1 MNVIKRTNFFIDSSR
16 CLQNDHDE
24 GDDLEINLQPAGI
37 TAGDDESIRLVLKQ
51 FSMYKNW
58 PNINTH
64 NSVFKILTPA
74 SATEITATIPNKN
87 YSSIKTLT
95 EAFATSFSD
104 ALVVAGHF
112 ATYSTVINNP
122 TGTDIDD
129 DTNNIIDFTITTNV
143 AHGLTAN
150 DTFIRFYIAD
160 GDIYELL
167 GGNRINDTN
176 GVTSSMILTFPT
188 TTSIKVVGY
197 YPAQLTTEAYIYV
210 RTNIQNDA
218 LESGAL
224 SARNTD
230 INRTINQSSI
240 LAKIPI
246 DRSIISYD
254 SQTDEFFI
262 NVDTKHL
269 THMNLRLTDSY
280 DRNIPQ
286 IQYQD
291 TKGNLS
297 FNCLIEIQI
306 LRSNFPNPNKLQIDR
321 TITGFPKQS
330 GFLNSLNHGDTRLV
344 GLNKP

>member
-1 MNVIKRTNFFIDSSR
+1 MEVIKRTNFFIDTSR
-16 CLQNDHDE
+16 SLQNDHAE
-24 GDDLEINLQPAGI
+24 GDDCDFNLQPAGI

-58 PNINTH
+58 TNINVH
-64 NSVFKILTPA
+64 NSVYKLLTPA
-74 SATEITATIPNKN
+74 SATEIKVTIPNKN
-87 YSSIKTLT
+87 YASIKSLT
-95 EAFATSFSD
+95 EAFSTSLIN
-104 ALVVAGHF
+104 ALITAGHF
-112 ATYSTVINNP
+112 SSASVVVNNP

-129 DTNNIIDFTITTNV
+129 DTDNIIDFTATTNTT
-143 AHGLTAN
+143 HGLTAGN
-150 DTFIRFYIAD
+150 TKIRFYIAD

-167 GGNRINDTN
+167 GGNRITGSN
-176 GVTSSMILTFPT
+176 GVDISMVLTVPSST
-188 TTSIKVVGY
+188 TINVKGY
-197 YPAQLTTEAYIYV
+197 YPAQLTTEAYMYL
-210 RTNIQNDA
+210 RTDIQNDA

-230 INRTINQSSI
+230 ETRTINQSSI
-240 LAKIPI
+240 LAKIPL

-286 IQYQD
+286 IVGQD

-306 LRSNFPNPNKLQIDR
+306 LRSRYGNPNKLQVER
-321 TITGFPKQS
+321 TITGFTKQS
-330 GFLNSLNHGDTRLV
+330 GFLNSLNHGDTRLI
-344 GLNKP
+344 GLNK

>member
-1 MNVIKRTNFFIDSSR
+1 
-16 CLQNDHDE
+16 L
-24 GDDLEINLQPAGI
+24 NLAPAGI
-37 TAGDDESIRLVLKQ
+37 VARDDESIRLVLKQ

-58 PNINTH
+58 PNINVH

-74 SATEITATIPNKN
+74 DTDEISASIPHKN

-95 EAFATSFSD
+95 EAFSTCFAD

-112 ATYSTVINNP
+112 ATYATVINNP

-129 DTNNIIDFTITTNV
+129 DTDNIIDFTITTNT
-143 AHGLTAN
+143 AHGLTDA

-176 GVTSSMILTFPT
+176 GVTSSMILTAPT
-188 TTSIKVVGY
+188 TTTINVKGY
-197 YPAQLTTEAYIYV
+197 YPAQLTTEAYMYL
-210 RTNIQNDA
+210 RTSIQNDA
-218 LESGAL
+218 LETGSL

-230 INRTINQSSI
+230 ATRTINQSSI
-240 LAKIPI
+240 LAKIPL
-246 DRSIISYD
+246 DRSIVSYD

-262 NVDTKHL
+262 NIDTKQL

-291 TKGNLS
+291 INGNLS

-306 LRSNFPNPNKLQIDR
+306 LRSRFPNPNKLQVDR
-321 TITGFPKQS
+321 TISGFTKQS

-344 GLNKP
+344 GFNK